1 MKYNRRTNKKKI
13 KYKQMKKTMKK
24 TKNLKGG
31 KFLGQGSFGCVI
43 SPAITCDKNKHKYN
57 SNSNSK
63 PNSKTNSKTKKIS
76 NSQSEKYVS
85 KIIISPDEE
94 DKDEIII
101 SNKLKNLDPKQ
112 KYFITFEDACRIKEL
127 PSNRSNTVKVKY
139 RNNSL
144 EKYVI
149 DNKRKYD
156 KESCKIDLKLKP
168 INIIMPYGGYDLTHI
183 LDKKR
188 MELKLILTRK
198 MLFKY
203 FKECFKH
210 LLIGIK
216 KMHDSRIVNRDI
228 KMENIMINYMIN
240 KPNKPNTT
248 VKTDKTNRNESQNIK
263 IRFIDF
269 GLSSILT
276 PSYCEKMSNID
287 IRGTPGAISPE
298 LFIAYNIYDN
308 KNYSKIK
315 EDININIKKVLDDFK
330 NSKLTYNYDNTIL
343 ELYKK
348 IINEFKTK
356 DILKTFFGT
365 DTNKYNGYLQ
375 KGDIFALGITM
386 YDFIDY
392 YNYKYKNSETNIQL
406 NNELQ
411 NAKLADLLY
420 NMVNINT
427 YKRYNIIQCLQ
438 HSYFTNK

>member
-1 MKYNRRTNKKKI
+1 MKYNKRTNKKFI
-13 KYKQMKKTMKK
+13 KHKRMKKTMKN
-24 TKNLKGG
+24 TKKLKGG
-31 KFLGQGSFGCVI
+31 KFLGQGSFGCVV
-43 SPAITCDKNKHKYN
+43 SPAIICNKNNHKY
-57 SNSNSK
+57 
-63 PNSKTNSKTKKIS
+63 NSKTKKNLNMQS
-76 NSQSEKYVS
+76 NEYVS
-85 KIIISPDEE
+85 KIIISPDED

-112 KYFITFEDACRIKEL
+112 NYFITFEDVCRIKEL

-139 RNNSL
+139 HNNSL

-156 KESCKIDLKLKP
+156 KESCKIDLKLNP
-168 INIIMPYGGYDLTHI
+168 INIIMPYGGYNLTNI

-188 MELKLILTRK
+188 MDPKLILTRK

-228 KMENIMINYMIN
+228 KIDNIMINYIMN
-240 KPNKPNTT
+240 
-248 VKTDKTNRNESQNIK
+248 KTDTNKTKINESKNIK

-269 GLSSILT
+269 GLSSILI
-276 PSYCEKMSNID
+276 PSYCEKMSNIN

-298 LFIAYNIYDN
+298 LFIVYDIYDN
-308 KNYSKIK
+308 KNYSEIK
-315 EDININIKKVLDDFK
+315 EDININIKKILDDFK
-330 NSKLTYNYDNTIL
+330 DTKLTYNYDNKIL

-348 IINEFKTK
+348 IINEFKNK

-365 DTNKYNGYLQ
+365 DINKYNGYLQ

-392 YNYKYKNSETNIQL
+392 YKYKYKNSEINIQL
-406 NNELQ
+406 NNESH
-411 NAKLADLLY
+411 NAKLSNLLY
-420 NMVNINT
+420 NMVNIDPD
-427 YKRYNIIQCLQ
+427 KRYNIIHCLQ
-438 HSYFTNK
+438 HPYFTNNSNL